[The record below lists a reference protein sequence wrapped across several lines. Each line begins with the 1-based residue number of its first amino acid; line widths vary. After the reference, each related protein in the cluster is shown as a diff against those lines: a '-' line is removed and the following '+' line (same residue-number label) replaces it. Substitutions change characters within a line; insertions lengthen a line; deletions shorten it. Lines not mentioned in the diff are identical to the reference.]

1 MPPILRDLHSLDDF
15 RRVNELEAEIW
26 GGREDTVAAT
36 VFAASVPR
44 GAVLVG
50 AFDGGDL
57 IGFCYSFPAL
67 VHGRL
72 VHWSHM
78 TGVAA
83 SNRGRG
89 AGFGLKQA
97 QRQRVKALGLDRI
110 DWTFDP
116 LQAAN
121 AHFNLRRLGAIV
133 EHYEVNVYGELVNPL
148 HGGLPTDRFVA
159 QWWLDSPAVRALMD
173 EERPPAAAG
182 DWVPVVNAVHEE
194 DGWDVCDWNARID
207 AVRPR
212 IGVAIPSRFGE
223 LMAAVPDV
231 AMRWRLTTRR
241 LFQALFAER
250 FRVVDFVREAKG
262 GGVYVLEQH
271 VE

>member
-1 MPPILRDLHSLDDF
+1 MTALLRDLHGLDEF

-26 GGREDTVAAT
+26 GGREETVAAT

-50 AFDGGDL
+50 AFEDGDL
-57 IGFCYSFPAL
+57 VGFCYSFPAL
-67 VHGRL
+67 AHGRL
-72 VHWSHM
+72 IHWSHM

-83 SNRGRG
+83 SHRGRG
-89 AGFGLKQA
+89 IGFALKQA
-97 QRQRVKALGLDRI
+97 QRHRAKGLGIDRV

-121 AHFNLRRLGAIV
+121 AHLNLRRLGAIV

-159 QWWLDSPAVRALMD
+159 QWWLDSPTVRNLMD
-173 EERPPAAAG
+173 DERPPVASS
-182 DWVPVVNAVHEE
+182 DPVPLVNAVREQE
-194 DGWDVCDWNARID
+194 GWDSCDWDARID
-207 AVRPR
+207 ASRLR
-212 IGVAIPSRFGE
+212 LGVVIPSRFGE
-223 LMAAVPDV
+223 MMATVPDV

-241 LFQALFAER
+241 LFQALFANR
-250 FRVVDFVREAKG
+250 YRIVDFARDSRG

-271 VE
+271 VD